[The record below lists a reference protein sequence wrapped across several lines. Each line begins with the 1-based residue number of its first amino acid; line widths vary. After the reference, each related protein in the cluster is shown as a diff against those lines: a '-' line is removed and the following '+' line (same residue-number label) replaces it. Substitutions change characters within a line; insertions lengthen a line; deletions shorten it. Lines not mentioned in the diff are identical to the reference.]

1 MKHKKESGA
10 EGRKRRKLEAKES
23 EKSSKFFRSFFKE
36 PGTSSSTCPMSDAS
50 QPATL
55 DYDDGSSSNA
65 SQEEVKSVEYDEE
78 KDSTKEP
85 DRSGSSDGE
94 YIDELEPSELK
105 PTTVIPEV
113 IEQHDIGFLKFD
125 KNTGKPLLSDS
136 LRTKIIRLSAKYFQN
151 SEGPFAPTNNRSMNK
166 NWFKR
171 KLGDGRGEKVI
182 RSWLVYSP
190 SKKSAF
196 CFCCL
201 LFSLSS
207 HQSALEQETGFNNW
221 KAPER
226 MTVHENA
233 KTHHAS
239 FTEWKEMERN
249 LVENRGVIDVELQAE
264 IVREKEKWREILRR
278 ILHCIK
284 FLATQN
290 LPLRGHRES
299 FQTSDDS
306 NVGNFLALLKLLS
319 VFDPVMK
326 EHLVQAEKHPGSTSY
341 LSPSVQNE
349 FIHLMASSIRQWL
362 LKSIHKAKY
371 YGLMFDSTPDQAHRE
386 QMSEVVRYVKVD
398 FERKTVR
405 VRESFLGF
413 IDIKQKDAESFVEV
427 ILKQLEAD
435 KMDIRDCRSQCYD
448 NAAVM
453 EGHKSGVS
461 QRIKEK
467 NNLAMFVNCDN
478 HSLNLVGVMQQNRIH

>member
-1 MKHKKESGA
+1 MKPKKESGA

-23 EKSSKFFRSFFKE
+23 EKS
-36 PGTSSSTCPMSDAS
+36 T
-50 QPATL
+50 TL

-85 DRSGSSDGE
+85 DRSGSSDVE

-136 LRTKIIRLSAKYFQN
+136 LRTEIIRLGAKYFQN

-171 KLGDGRGEKVI
+171 KLGDGR
-182 RSWLVYSP
+182 
-190 SKKSAF
+190 
-196 CFCCL
+196 
-201 LFSLSS
+201 
-207 HQSALEQETGFNNW
+207 
-221 KAPER
+221 
-226 MTVHENA
+226 
-233 KTHHAS
+233 
-239 FTEWKEMERN
+239 
-249 LVENRGVIDVELQAE
+249 ELQAE

-349 FIHLMASSIRQWL
+349 FIHLMASSIRQRL

-386 QMSEVVRYVKVD
+386 QMSEVVRYVEVD
-398 FERKTVR
+398 FERKTAMIDD
-405 VRESFLGF
+405 ESENSDTRSDAGQLYTSLLNYRFLTLLGF
-413 IDIKQKDAESFVEV
+413 WNKVLISIDRVQKRLQDPKMNFHDAALD
-427 ILKQLEAD
+427 LKGLRNHFYAEREAL
-435 KMDIRDCRSQCYD
+435 
-448 NAAVM
+448 VT
-453 EGHKSGVS
+453 E
-461 QRIKEK
+461 
-467 NNLAMFVNCDN
+467 
-478 HSLNLVGVMQQNRIH
+478 SLNEGFALCQK